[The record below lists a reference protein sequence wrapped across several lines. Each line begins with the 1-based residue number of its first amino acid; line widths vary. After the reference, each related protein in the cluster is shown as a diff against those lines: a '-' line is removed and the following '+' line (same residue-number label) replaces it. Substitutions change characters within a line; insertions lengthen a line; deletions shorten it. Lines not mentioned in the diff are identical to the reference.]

1 MNECYERKL
10 RQLALSNGAMDLFKS
25 ILEDWNTG
33 TQKALYLRHR
43 NIFVRKLIKQESTLS
58 QARKLFVSDVLK
70 SDDYNE
76 IKRECY
82 VNTKCLKR
90 ELNDINVKLENIGKQ
105 ALLGSRSFVDIFKR
119 FPSLDTPD
127 KKHLVSLI
135 APLNVDFQTGDMSL
149 KLHSGLSK
157 ILSTKRQAKKQ

>member
-1 MNECYERKL
+1 N
-10 RQLALSNGAMDLFKS
+10 

-33 TQKALYLRHR
+33 TQKAIYLQHR
-43 NIFVRKLIKQESTLS
+43 NIVVRKLIEQESTLS
-58 QARKLFVSDVLK
+58 QARKLFVANVLK
-70 SDDYNE
+70 SDDYSE

-105 ALLGSRSFVDIFKR
+105 ALLGSRSFVHILKR
-119 FPSLDTPD
+119 FPSLDTAD

-135 APLNVDFQTGDMSL
+135 APHNVNFQTGDMSL
-149 KLHSGLSK
+149 KLHGGLSK
-157 ILSTKRQAKKQ
+157 ILSTKRQSKKQ